1 MLRTS
6 AFFLLCF
13 SSLGLAQTPQLTIV
27 SAASD
32 AANLSPESLASAFG
46 SNLASDTAAAQDLP
60 WPASLGGVTVQVKD
74 SAGTSRPAGL
84 LFVSPGQINFQIPT
98 GTALGPAIVSV
109 KTGSVTLT
117 AQVPITR
124 VAPALFAID
133 AAGLAAAT
141 AIRVPIATE
150 FAAPLALFDCSSGP
164 ANCSLIPIRLG
175 ADAMVYV
182 SLYGTGI
189 HGYAQKTP
197 IRVDIGDDTVYAMY
211 AGPQG
216 QFPGLDQVNIALPL
230 TLRGAGTVDVT
241 VTVDGMTSNP
251 VKLGVH

>member
-1 MLRTS
+1 
-6 AFFLLCF
+6 
-13 SSLGLAQTPQLTIV
+13 
-27 SAASD
+27 
-32 AANLSPESLASAFG
+32 
-46 SNLASDTAAAQDLP
+46 
-60 WPASLGGVTVQVKD
+60 
-74 SAGTSRPAGL
+74 
-84 LFVSPGQINFQIPT
+84 
-98 GTALGPAIVSV
+98 
-109 KTGSVTLT
+109 
-117 AQVPITR
+117 
-124 VAPALFAID
+124 
-133 AAGLAAAT
+133 
-141 AIRVPIATE
+141 
-150 FAAPLALFDCSSGP
+150 
-164 ANCSLIPIRLG
+164 
-175 ADAMVYV
+175 MVYV